1 MSVFLYCAVGW
12 HVYQSHLDRRHGSL
26 LFNVA
31 LMKIATW
38 NVNGVRAREAQI
50 VEWIGRE
57 QPDVICLQELKA
69 TREQIPASLRGLG
82 DYWSYWHGERAY
94 SGVGLLVRKACSP
107 TEPVFIHPEFDHE
120 TRIVS
125 AVVAGVSVSSIYV
138 PNGGK
143 DFEAKI
149 RFLEALIA
157 HARRMAGEGQ
167 PVVFCGDLNVAHR
180 DIDVHPKERKD
191 TVIGQL
197 PEERALFDRLLGEG
211 LVDVGRA
218 LDPSND
224 QLFTW
229 WPPWRAMRQ
238 RNIGWRIDYVLAS
251 TAVAARAVSCAAY
264 REVGTSDHGPVIA
277 AFQS

>member
-1 MSVFLYCAVGW
+1 
-12 HVYQSHLDRRHGSL
+12 
-26 LFNVA
+26 
-31 LMKIATW
+31 MKIATW
-38 NVNGVRAREAQI
+38 NVNGIRAREAQL
-50 VEWIGRE
+50 VEWIARE
-57 QPDVICLQELKA
+57 QPDVVCLQELKA
-69 TREQIPASLRGLG
+69 TREQIPASLASLA

-94 SGVGLLVRKACSP
+94 SGVALLVRKSCSP
-107 TEPVFIHPEFDHE
+107 SEPVFTHPEFDHE

-125 AVVAGVSVSSIYV
+125 AVVRGMSVSAIYV

-143 DFEAKI
+143 DFSAKI

-157 HARRMAGEGQ
+157 HAHRMAGEGQ

-180 DIDVHPKERKD
+180 EIDVHPKERKD

-197 PEERALFDRLLGEG
+197 PEERVLFDRLLAEG

-218 LDPSND
+218 LDPEND

-251 TAVAARAVSCAAY
+251 EAVAAKAESAAVY
-264 REVGTSDHGPVIA
+264 REVGTSDHAPVVVEM
-277 AFQS
+277 

>member
-1 MSVFLYCAVGW
+1 M
-12 HVYQSHLDRRHGSL
+12 R
-26 LFNVA
+26 
-31 LMKIATW
+31 IATW
-38 NVNGVRAREAQI
+38 NVNGVRAREAQL
-50 VEWIGRE
+50 VEWIARE

-69 TREQIPASLRGLG
+69 TREQVPASLAGLAE
-82 DYWSYWHGERAY
+82 YWCYWHGERAY
-94 SGVGLLVRKACSP
+94 SGVGLLVRRSCSP
-107 TEPVFIHPEFDHE
+107 AEPVFTHPEFDHE

-125 AVVAGVSVSSIYV
+125 ATVSGVNISSIYV

-143 DFEAKI
+143 DFGAKI
-149 RFLEALIA
+149 RFLEALVS
-157 HARRMAGEGQ
+157 HAGKFAGSAL

-180 DIDVHPKERKD
+180 EMDVHPKERKD

-197 PEERALFDRLLGEG
+197 PEERALFDRLLAQG

-218 LDPSND
+218 LDPDND
-224 QLFTW
+224 QLYTW

-251 TAVAARAVSCAAY
+251 APLAATATACSAY

-277 AFQS
+277 TFS